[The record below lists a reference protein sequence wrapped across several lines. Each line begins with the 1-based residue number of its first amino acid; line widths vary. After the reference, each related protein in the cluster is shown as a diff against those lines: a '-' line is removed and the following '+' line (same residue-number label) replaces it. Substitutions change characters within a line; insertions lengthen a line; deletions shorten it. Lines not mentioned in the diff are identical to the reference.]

1 RPLPALHLM
10 LEGEPDKGSAPPG
23 AGYFGASEDG
33 DSAVLDAEAQVEMET
48 VRSRR
53 LGPLTVTMADFLWDN
68 VDRFTAAHP
77 ARGAPARELR
87 VLPFNTAT
95 PSCRPQAAS
104 ALSAASQWIQTVMD
118 AETAA
123 EYITAEELDDE
134 DRGPSEELEDEP
146 PAARVA
152 ELEVLPAPAAED
164 PFAESQVTD
173 PLHQI
178 LAAQMEQTRMLMDR
192 LAPSRPSDAVAAA
205 LGSGQGSG
213 SGESSG
219 VRGCMA
225 RDAFVRQVQDLERV
239 AEVAKGNAL
248 RELGLER
255 AEPNLMKLYVE
266 RRLPLS
272 SFAEPP
278 PAMWL
283 NTRRSGVKPF
293 SALAHPSWIA
303 GNIAYLRDLDFL
315 ETRMNNLSKEKA
327 GKTEEATDPEAA
339 ANPKGKFR
347 RRPKAKALADGNA

>member
-1 RPLPALHLM
+1 MHGTQCICPT
-10 LEGEPDKGSAPPG
+10 G
-23 AGYFGASEDG
+23 A
-33 DSAVLDAEAQVEMET
+33 
-48 VRSRR
+48 
-53 LGPLTVTMADFLWDN
+53 
-68 VDRFTAAHP
+68 
-77 ARGAPARELR
+77 
-87 VLPFNTAT
+87 
-95 PSCRPQAAS
+95 
-104 ALSAASQWIQTVMD
+104 
-118 AETAA
+118 
-123 EYITAEELDDE
+123 
-134 DRGPSEELEDEP
+134 
-146 PAARVA
+146 
-152 ELEVLPAPAAED
+152 
-164 PFAESQVTD
+164 
-173 PLHQI
+173 
-178 LAAQMEQTRMLMDR
+178 
-192 LAPSRPSDAVAAA
+192 
-205 LGSGQGSG
+205 
-213 SGESSG
+213 
-219 VRGCMA
+219 
-225 RDAFVRQVQDLERV
+225 ERV

-272 SFAEPP
+272 SLKTLGYVASFAAEGWECGHRMSNPQLQGFAARLLILCEQASLDGGRLQLAWLLGGFAEPP